1 MMRAPRRFAI
11 ISAALVLALAA
22 GGPAGMR
29 PAAAQGAG
37 LLGSSEGAVEINAD
51 QGIEWRRND
60 RLYIARGNAS
70 AARGDFTVFADV
82 LTAHYRVRADDS
94 NEIYRIDAVGNVR
107 VQSPNETAYSDNG
120 VYDADRG
127 LVLLR
132 GGDLRFITQQDV
144 IRARDSLEY
153 WQQQEVAV
161 ARGNASAVREDQKI
175 EADVLT
181 AYFTPNADAELEM
194 TTLKADGN
202 VRVTTPREF
211 AQGRSGV
218 YYVEHQLVTLT
229 GDAKITRGKNQLNGE
244 YGELNLDT
252 GISRMLGAAPGQT
265 GDTRVRSLLAP
276 DSESESDSGDDSGS

>member
-1 MMRAPRRFAI
+1 MICAHRRLAMIF
-11 ISAALVLALAA
+11 AALVLALAGA
-22 GGPAGMR
+22 VQTK
-29 PAAAQGAG
+29 AQQTGR
-37 LLGSSEGAVEINAD
+37 LGSSEGPIEINAD
-51 QGIEWRRND
+51 QGIEWRRSE

-82 LTAHYRVRADDS
+82 LTAHYRERADGS

-107 VQSPNETAYSDNG
+107 LQSPNETAYSDNG

-132 GGDLRFITQQDV
+132 GGDLRFVTQQDV

-161 ARGNASAVREDQKI
+161 ARGDASAVREDQKI

-181 AYFTPNADAELEM
+181 AYFTPNAEAQLEM
-194 TTLKADGN
+194 STLKADGN

-218 YYVEHQLVTLT
+218 YYIKQELVTLT
-229 GDAKITRGKNQLNGE
+229 GDVKITQNENQLNGE
-244 YGELNLDT
+244 YGEVNLAT
-252 GISRMLGAAPGQT
+252 GVSRMFGAAPGQP
-265 GDTRVRSLLAP
+265 GDTRVRSLLVP
-276 DSESESDSGDDSGS
+276 DSETEAESGNGSGS

>member
-1 MMRAPRRFAI
+1 MIRAPHRLAMIF
-11 ISAALVLALAA
+11 AALVLALAGA
-22 GGPAGMR
+22 VPAE
-29 PAAAQGAG
+29 AQQTG
-37 LLGSSEGAVEINAD
+37 LLGSSGGPIEINAD
-51 QGIEWRRND
+51 QGIEWRRSE

-82 LTAHYRVRADDS
+82 LTAHYRERADGS

-107 VQSPNETAYSDNG
+107 LQSPNETAYSDNG

-132 GGDLRFITQQDV
+132 GGDLRLVTQQDV

-161 ARGNASAVREDQKI
+161 ARGDASAVREDQKI

-181 AYFTPNADAELEM
+181 AYFTPNAEAQLEM
-194 TTLKADGN
+194 STLKADGN

-218 YYVEHQLVTLT
+218 YYIEQELVTLT
-229 GDAKITRGKNQLNGE
+229 GDVKITQNENQLNGE
-244 YGELNLDT
+244 YGEVNLAT
-252 GISRMLGAAPGQT
+252 GVSRMFGAAPGQP
-265 GDTRVRSLLAP
+265 GDTRVRSLLVP
-276 DSESESDSGDDSGS
+276 DSEPEAESGNDSGS